1 MTAAIVAWLLGVWA
15 GSLGWAVC
23 SRAGSFEITELF
35 YVFVFTIIGG
45 SYLYDLVEL
54 LVTFWELSIFS
65 PI

>member
-1 MTAAIVAWLLGVWA
+1 MTAAIVAWFPGVWA

-23 SRAGSFEITELF
+23 SGAGSFEITELF
-35 YVFVFTIIGG
+35 YVFVLTLIVC
-45 SYLYDLVEL
+45 SYLYDFVEL

>member
-15 GSLGWAVC
+15 GSLAG
-23 SRAGSFEITELF
+23 AGSFEITELF
-35 YVFVFTIIGG
+35 YVFVLTLIVC
-45 SYLYDLVEL
+45 SYLYDFVEL